1 MKKDKS
7 FIKDFLLP
15 ELQSAWGLN
24 RGNKRRAFVNLPDK
38 ARSTHIALYGGT
50 GAGKTR
56 LLEGMVIQ
64 DIVCRVNEKHPRGV
78 CVIDPHGD
86 LFNNLYDRLAL
97 AALKY
102 PKLYDLIYII
112 DPTKESWSVK
122 LDPLEILHLR
132 KGQTPESHYEQLAT
146 DFTYLF
152 HDDPNVHVRQHLVST
167 HLFWTLGLAKRPL
180 TDAEEF
186 LINPE
191 FRKSIVKK
199 LREPK
204 LERYWFYAFP
214 ERHEK
219 AMEFAD
225 STLNRLYPLLR
236 QTGITF
242 LLEGPS
248 TIDLGELMNRGAII
262 LVNAPKGKLGDRG
275 SSLFCGLILARLQQE
290 AMARIDIPP
299 SKRRPFAVYCDEF
312 QTYTTDTARQ
322 MVAEDRKLGIEFLFA
337 TQEIAGLP
345 EHAELR
351 GAIRK
356 VVGNTLCMR
365 IDREDAEV
373 IVRDL
378 FTPDLLQV
386 KAIIENKPVYWSLQ
400 EIWEFERRKLTELPN
415 RRLYWKRRGHPVS
428 EQTET
433 LTVKDIEDL
442 ENYNRLGEARQLLDE
457 YAFRLAGGRKFRLL
471 PPPLKGG
478 GIIASTDSN
487 TNMWSD

>member
-1 MKKDKS
+1 MRGKT
-7 FIKDFLLP
+7 FINDFLLP
-15 ELQSAWGLN
+15 ALETAWGMNGN
-24 RGNKRRAFVNLPDK
+24 RKHRTVVNFPDI

-56 LLEGMVIQ
+56 LLEGMAIQ
-64 DIVCRVNEKHPRGV
+64 DIVRRVNEKHPRGV

-86 LFNNLYDRLAL
+86 LFNNLYNRIAL
-97 AALKY
+97 ASLKY
-102 PKLYDLIYII
+102 KKLYDLVCII
-112 DPTKESWSVK
+112 DPTRETWSVK
-122 LDPLEILHLR
+122 LDPLEIRGLR
-132 KGQTPESHYEQLAT
+132 RGQTPESHYEQLAT

-167 HLFWTLGLAKRPL
+167 HLFWALGLAQRPL

-191 FRKSIVKK
+191 FRKSIVMR

-204 LERYWFYAFP
+204 LERYWFRVFP
-214 ERHEK
+214 DKHDK
-219 AMEFAD
+219 AMDFAD

-262 LVNAPKGKLGDRG
+262 LVNAPKGRLGDRG
-275 SSLFCGLILARLQQE
+275 STLLCGLILARLQQE

-299 SKRRPFAVYCDEF
+299 NQRRPFAIYCDEF

-322 MVAEDRKLGIEFLFA
+322 MVSEDRKLGVEFIFA
-337 TQEIAGLP
+337 TQEIEGLP
-345 EHAELR
+345 EHNELR
-351 GAIRK
+351 KAIRK

-365 IDREDAEV
+365 IDREDAEA

-378 FTPDLLQV
+378 FTPDLLQE
-386 KAIIENKPVYWSLQ
+386 KAIIDGKPVYWSLQ

-415 RRLYWKRRGHPVS
+415 RRLYWKRRGHSVS
-428 EQTET
+428 EQIET

-442 ENYNRLGEARQLLDE
+442 ENYDRLAEARQLLDAHA
-457 YAFRLAGGRKFRLL
+457 YQLAGQQKFRLL
-471 PPPLKGG
+471 PMPRRGG
-478 GIIASTDSN
+478 DHENSN
-487 TNMWSD
+487 GSDENIWSN